1 MAAFKVNHPDKRSFD
16 EVEDLGVVLRKVND
30 SGQLHVGLLHK
41 PDDKPPHVLHLQTH
55 LDLRNEVPSAGYRWI
70 QVDLDDLNR
79 RALVGLCEAIAGAQA
94 KIPYGF
100 AFNGAYFSATGN
112 FLEQGLGKGLTCAT
126 FIMAVFRT
134 LHFETLKVSEWRS
147 REGDL
152 EWQTEMVGHLRR
164 KHGEL
169 LADVVGN
176 HIGDPRFRPEEA
188 AAGAVSSDRPLSFD
202 DASKLGARIR
212 ASLMKTYK

>member
-1 MAAFKVNHPDKRSFD
+1 MTTLKVHDPNKKSFD
-16 EVEDLGVVLRKVND
+16 EVEDLGVALRKVND

-41 PDDKPPHVLHLQTH
+41 PDDKSAQILHLQTH
-55 LDLRNEVPSAGYRWI
+55 LDLKNEVPTNDYRWI

-79 RALVGLCEAIAGAQA
+79 RAIVGLCEAIASTQA

-100 AFNGAYFSATGN
+100 AFNGTYFSATGN
-112 FLEQGLGKGLTCAT
+112 FLEHGLGKGLTCAT

-134 LHFETLKVSEWRS
+134 LHFEILKVSEWQS
-147 REGDL
+147 RDGDV
-152 EWQTEMVGHLRR
+152 EWQTEMVGYLRR

-169 LADVVGN
+169 LAGIVAS

-188 AAGAVSSDRPLSFD
+188 AAGAVSADRPLSFD
-202 DASKLGARIR
+202 DASRLGARIR
-212 ASLMKTYK
+212 STLAKTYK